1 MLTSVKNPLVKL
13 MRQLH
18 QAKGRRQQQQFLLEG
33 THLLAEALAVQHPL
47 TVVCS
52 TLAWQARYPELW
64 QRLQAQV
71 PRTETVTPEVLR
83 AMATTVHPDGVVAM
97 AVRQAPGNRHTN
109 ATQASSPTLAV
120 AVETLQD
127 PGNLGTLI
135 RTAAAVAADGL
146 WLSANS
152 VDLDHPK
159 VLRASAGQWFRLP
172 MYSCSDL
179 IQQVQQW
186 RQAGLQIVAT
196 QAQAR
201 TLYWDLDLQQPTIIL
216 LGNEGAGLSPQ
227 LMDIATVQAGIPVA
241 PAVESLNVAV
251 TAALMLYEARRQRFT
266 TEAWP

>member
-33 THLLAEALAVQHPL
+33 THLLEEALAVQHPL

-52 TLAWQARYPELW
+52 TPTWQTRYPELW
-64 QRLQAQV
+64 QKIQAQT
-71 PRTETVTPEVLR
+71 PRAETVSPEVLQ

-97 AVRQAPGNRHTN
+97 AVRHPSGNSHPDTDQAF
-109 ATQASSPTLAV
+109 SLTLGV

-127 PGNLGTLI
+127 PGNLGTMI

-152 VDLDHPK
+152 VDSDHPK

-172 MYSCSDL
+172 LYSCADL
-179 IQQVQQW
+179 TQQVNQW
-186 RQAGLQIVAT
+186 RRAGLQIIAT
-196 QAQAR
+196 QSQAS
-201 TLYWDLDLQQPTIIL
+201 TLYWELDLRQPTIIL
-216 LGNEGAGLSPQ
+216 LGNEGAGLSPE
-227 LMDIATVQAGIPVA
+227 LVEAATAQACIPLA
-241 PAVESLNVAV
+241 PSVESLNVAV
-251 TAALMLYEARRQRFT
+251 TAALMLYEVRRQRLK